1 MATGVTVTDDGLEW
15 IGDKTLDQ
23 DSTDDE
29 KVRYVAVGTDSTTP
43 ASGDTQLGTEI
54 HRQIADFNES
64 NATGGYDAVITVSG
78 GTEVDPG
85 TTITE
90 LGIFAG
96 TDTDDGTNEGTL
108 ILREVISGVTVEAGH
123 REQFTIPLDF
133 SR

>member
-15 IGDKTLDQ
+15 IGDKTLDS

-29 KVRYVAVGTDSTTP
+29 NVRYVAVGTDSTTP
-43 ASGDTQLGTEI
+43 ASGDSNLGAEV
-54 HRQIADFNES
+54 HRQTATFNES
-64 NATGGYDAVITVSG
+64 NATGGYDAVITISG
-78 GTEVDPG
+78 GTEVSPG

-96 TDTDDGTNEGTL
+96 TDQDEGTNEGIL
-108 ILREVISGVTVEAGH
+108 LLREVISGVTVEAGH

-133 SR
+133 ST

>member
-29 KVRYVAVGTDSTTP
+29 KVRFVAVGTDSSTP
-43 ASGDTQLGTEI
+43 ASGDTQLGTEV
-54 HRQIADFNES
+54 HRQTASFSES
-64 NATGGYDAVITVSG
+64 NATGGYDAVITISG
-78 GTEVDPG
+78 GTEVSPG
-85 TTITE
+85 TTISE
-90 LGIFAG
+90 LAIYAG
-96 TDTDDGTNEGTL
+96 TANDDGTDEGTM
-108 ILREVISGVTVEAGH
+108 ILREVISGVTVESGH